1 MSVSIFWNIRD
12 MSFRVLCCCAPQGK
26 FSVMEKPDSF
36 LSILTDNNVIAS
48 AHPSLGRRVEISLL
62 PCSMY
67 GLPHTAQSVH
77 AALAGKCLQH
87 RVCRA
92 GAMTPH
98 WAIFTA
104 VVQLQTRPWPH
115 CSRSLATPGHHWG
128 QLGLCVPPSDAPIST
143 SSPPLDPGSPGIFL
157 KLK

>member
-1 MSVSIFWNIRD
+1 
-12 MSFRVLCCCAPQGK
+12 
-26 FSVMEKPDSF
+26 MEKPDSF

-77 AALAGKCLQH
+77 AAVAGKCLQH
-87 RVCRA
+87 RVCWGGSNDPA
-92 GAMTPH
+92 LGYFYCSGAAAAP
-98 WAIFTA
+98 
-104 VVQLQTRPWPH
+104 P
-115 CSRSLATPGHHWG
+115 LATLQQEPSNSQWATTGVSWVHVSHQQMLPLARPHH
-128 QLGLCVPPSDAPIST
+128 
-143 SSPPLDPGSPGIFL
+143 PPLDPGIFL

>member
-1 MSVSIFWNIRD
+1 MGCLILHDLCMQQLLGSVCSIA
-12 MSFRVLCCCAPQGK
+12 CAG
-26 FSVMEKPDSF
+26 
-36 LSILTDNNVIAS
+36 
-48 AHPSLGRRVEISLL
+48 
-62 PCSMY
+62 
-67 GLPHTAQSVH
+67 
-77 AALAGKCLQH
+77 
-87 RVCRA
+87 A

-128 QLGLCVPPSDAPIST
+128 QLGPCVPPADAPIST
-143 SSPPLDPGSPGIFL
+143 SAPPPLDPGIFL

>member
-67 GLPHTAQSVH
+67 GLPHTARSVH
-77 AALAGKCLQH
+77 AAVAGECLQH
-87 RVCRA
+87 RVCWGGSNDPA
-92 GAMTPH
+92 LGYFYCSGAAADP
-98 WAIFTA
+98 
-104 VVQLQTRPWPH
+104 P
-115 CSRSLATPGHHWG
+115 LATLQQEPSNTRAGHHWG
-128 QLGLCVPPSDAPIST
+128 QLGPCVPPADAPIST
-143 SSPPLDPGSPGIFL
+143 SAPPPLDPGIFL

>member
-62 PCSMY
+62 LDSMY
-67 GLPHTAQSVH
+67 GLPHTARSVH
-77 AALAGKCLQH
+77 AAVAGKCLQH
-87 RVCRA
+87 RVCRGGSNDPA
-92 GAMTPH
+92 LGYFYCSGAAADPPLAT
-98 WAIFTA
+98 
-104 VVQLQTRPWPH
+104 LQQQEPSNTRPP
-115 CSRSLATPGHHWG
+115 
-128 QLGLCVPPSDAPIST
+128 LGSAGSMCPISRC
-143 SSPPLDPGSPGIFL
+143 SH
-157 KLK
+157 